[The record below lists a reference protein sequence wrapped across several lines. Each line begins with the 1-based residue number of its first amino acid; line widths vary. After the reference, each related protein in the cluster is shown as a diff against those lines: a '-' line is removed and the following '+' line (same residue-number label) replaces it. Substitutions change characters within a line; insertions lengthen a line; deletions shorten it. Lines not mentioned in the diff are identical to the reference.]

1 MYSVLIVDDEP
12 LICEGIRSKLLRMNR
27 VDISSIRIAYNGVH
41 AQEQMASKVPD
52 LILCDIKMP
61 DMDGI
66 SLMKATSAKYRGA
79 TFIFLSGF
87 GDYNYVREAF
97 KYGAADYL
105 LKPVSFTDLQKQLLA
120 AIKLVDSRR
129 SEASEAD
136 DDTADRGSIID
147 LSKTYIQQNF
157 QRPLTLSNVA
167 NEFSMNYS
175 YFSTLFKKET
185 GMTFTSYLTKIRMKE
200 AKKLLGDPTIRIH
213 EIAGM
218 VGYDSAYNFSR
229 AFKSHFL
236 LSPNRYRSESLHSR
250 KH

>member
-12 LICEGIRSKLLRMNR
+12 LICEGIKSKLLRMDLI
-27 VDISSIRIAYNGVH
+27 DISSIRMAYNGMH
-41 AQEQMASKVPD
+41 AQEQIASKVPD

-66 SLMKATSAKYRGA
+66 SLMKTTSAKYRTV
-79 TFIFLSGF
+79 TFIFLSGY

-105 LKPVSFTDLQKQLLA
+105 LKPVSFTDLQKQLQA
-120 AIKLVDSRR
+120 AFKFVDLRR
-129 SEASEAD
+129 SEAAD
-136 DDTADRGSIID
+136 DETERGSIID
-147 LSKTYIQQNF
+147 LSKTYIQQHF
-157 QRPLTLSNVA
+157 QRPLTLSKVA

-185 GMTFTSYLTKIRMKE
+185 GMTFTSYLMKIRMNE

-213 EIAGM
+213 EIAEK

-236 LSPNRYRSESLHSR
+236 LSPNRYRRESLRSSQH
-250 KH
+250 